1 MTRGWHDEVCVWVC
15 VCGGFG
21 LESEGVGSK
30 GLRSVRRVWGS
41 SVNRG
46 FQIPRYQESQTQD
59 LLLQKKEKKR
69 KETRFLMSVGGN
81 GVKSDTRMRRE
92 RNPVLGK

>member
-1 MTRGWHDEVCVWVC
+1 MMKC

-41 SVNRG
+41 SVKRG
-46 FQIPRYQESQTQD
+46 FKFQD
-59 LLLQKKEKKR
+59 IKKVRLKIFFFFKRKEKKR
-69 KETRFLMSVGGN
+69 NAFLDECG
-81 GVKSDTRMRRE
+81 RE
-92 RNPVLGK
+92 RSEE